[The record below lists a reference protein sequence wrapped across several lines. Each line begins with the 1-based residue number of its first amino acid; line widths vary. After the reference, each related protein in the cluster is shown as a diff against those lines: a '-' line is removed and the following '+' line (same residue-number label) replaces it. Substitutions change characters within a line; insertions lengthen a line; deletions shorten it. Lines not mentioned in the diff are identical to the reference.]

1 MDTRRKSGNIVEISK
16 RTNLGDDVILS
27 QGGTVHLKKMGWQG
41 WYRTEAIDAQIEMTT
56 EIK

>member
-41 WYRTEAIDAQIEMTT
+41 
-56 EIK
+56 